1 MEIPSSRTILLAC
14 TLAFATC
21 PALAQAQAAD
31 PGAGM
36 SPEQQAMMA
45 AWEKASKPG
54 AEHARLAEH
63 FVGDWN
69 ARQTIWMDPDAP
81 PMTATGKATTTA
93 EFGGRQMRMAY
104 SGEMMGAPFEGVS
117 HTGYD
122 NVSGHYTGVWMDN
135 MSTGTYTMTGRYD
148 DASRTYTFNGQWPDP
163 MDAGSMLPVR
173 ETLRI
178 VDADHHVMDM
188 YETHDGQERHTMRI
202 EFSRAE

>member
-1 MEIPSSRTILLAC
+1 MTSPVHHAVLLAC
-14 TLAFATC
+14 TLAVA
-21 PALAQAQAAD
+21 PLVNAQEAASD
-31 PGAGM
+31 PTAAM

-45 AWEKASKPG
+45 AWEKASRPG
-54 AEHARLAEH
+54 PEHARLAEH
-63 FVGDWN
+63 FVGRWD
-69 ARQTIWMDPDAP
+69 ARQTLWMAPDAP
-81 PMTATGKATTTA
+81 PMTATGQAQTTA

-104 SGEMMGAPFEGVS
+104 AGEMMGAPFEGAS

-122 NVSGHYTGVWMDN
+122 NVSGVYTSVWMDN

-148 DASRTYTFNGQWPDP
+148 AASRTYTFTGEWPDP
-163 MDAGSMLPVR
+163 MAAGKMLPVR

-188 YETHDGQERHTMRI
+188 YETHGGEERHTMRI